1 MTLNW
6 KEKSTLL
13 IIKLFIS
20 EKQVNNKRFSDFF
33 FATDLYS
40 FITSFIQVGQVG
52 IVNLIKTLKNLT
64 LSQDPLELSV

>member
-20 EKQVNNKRFSDFF
+20 EKQVDNKRFSDFF

-40 FITSFIQVGQVG
+40 FITSFIQELVG
-52 IVNLIKTLKNLT
+52 IVNLIKTLKNQT
-64 LSQDPLELSV
+64 LSQDQVELSV